1 MNSVIFLFGNFLS
14 VWLSIKLSILFQCVR
29 HFFALETSAFITGNF
44 CDVVMGGLSFC
55 HFRDSNIPP
64 PEVYHS
70 NNSCASVRELTSSD
84 EVKSSPG
91 LTKKDSADSCDSLLL
106 TNERPLTDAERPD
119 DSRNGGGILIVSNR
133 EKMADLAAP
142 EEQHSLETVV
152 PQMNDDIYGQSVETV
167 VSDGKGSKKLTM
179 HGRRDLH
186 EGPLESSPRPGIFVQ
201 RCVSDASFA
210 QYPVGSSVSNGD
222 AFQPLSFSAA
232 SDLSPVVVSHAPN
245 SSVAAGSP
253 FLQTG
258 SQFPRSYEIANG
270 FARQPS
276 FASSLCEKKES
287 LYVRHQSLSSMVDGG
302 LGTPSRFL
310 PVYSAKCIPRIASN
324 LQRLDSVGSFC
335 IPPGQSY
342 IVDLSWDQFGGVK
355 VEDGF
360 CVSVYDLP
368 PIIDEDAR
376 LMEKPD
382 FFIPDDEEG
391 DVLPAEGSEG
401 SENTNKRSSEV
412 DVAKLLKSAEEL
424 YKSLDGE

>member
-1 MNSVIFLFGNFLS
+1 MNSAIFVCLAISLNVAFHQIADSIS
-14 VWLSIKLSILFQCVR
+14 VYETFS
-29 HFFALETSAFITGNF
+29 ALETSAFITGNF
-44 CDVVMGGLSFC
+44 CDVVLGFC

-70 NNSCASVRELTSSD
+70 SNSCASVRELTSSD

-91 LTKKDSADSCDSLLL
+91 LTKKDSADSYDSLLL
-106 TNERPLTDAERPD
+106 TNERPFTDADRPV
-119 DSRNGGGILIVSNR
+119 DSRNGGGILIVSNG
-133 EKMADLAAP
+133 EKMIDLAAS

-152 PQMNDDIYGQSVETV
+152 AQMNDIYSQSVETV
-167 VSDGKGSKKLTM
+167 VSDGKGSNKLTM
-179 HGRRDLH
+179 HSRPDLH
-186 EGPLESSPRPGIFVQ
+186 GGSLENSPRPGIFVQ
-201 RCVSDASFA
+201 RCVSDASYA
-210 QYPVGSSVSNGD
+210 QYPVGNSVSNGD
-222 AFQPLSFSAA
+222 AFQPLSFSTV
-232 SDLSPVVVSHAPN
+232 SNLSPVSHAPN

-253 FLQTG
+253 FVQTG
-258 SQFPRSYEIANG
+258 SQFPRSYEITNG
-270 FARQPS
+270 FSRQPS

-287 LYVRHQSLSSMVDGG
+287 LYVRHQSLSNMVDGG
-302 LGTPSRFL
+302 LGTPSRFV
-310 PVYSAKCIPRIASN
+310 PVYSTKCIPRIASN

-368 PIIDEDAR
+368 PIVDEDAR

-382 FFIPDDEEG
+382 FYIPDDEEG
-391 DVLPAEGSEG
+391 DVLPAEGSEE
-401 SENTNKRSSEV
+401 SENMNKRSSEV
-412 DVAKLLKSAEEL
+412 DVAKLLKSTEEL